1 MPPVVQHQDQN
12 DLVPSGEYPTA
23 HFPFADFNPIQSR
36 IHEIYDQDINCLI
49 AASTSSGKTVCAEM
63 FLSHEVNERGGKGMY
78 LAPLRALAQEKID
91 DWCDDSHHFV
101 DQNLSI
107 CTGDYRLTAARKKEL
122 ENSNLILM
130 TSEML
135 NSRCRNFAS
144 EHNEW
149 IEEVGTLVID
159 ESHLLTVPGRG
170 DHLEAGL
177 MKFSHINPN
186 ARIIM
191 LSATMPNCKEIAEWV
206 SYTLTKRETHM
217 LESTYRPCPLNVHYE
232 QYCDSAFKY
241 DAKEQEKIN
250 AAMLIIEDYPEDKFL
265 VFVHTKR
272 TGRMMAQQL
281 KRHGIKCEYHNAD
294 VDLKNRVRIAEA
306 FKSDADLRVIVATS
320 TLAWGLNLPARRVVV
335 LGVHRGLGLVD
346 TYDIAQEVGR
356 AGRPKFDKMGDA
368 YVLLPES
375 EFYEQ
380 KERIETPQRI
390 VSQMLDDVGGRH
402 KILAFH
408 LVSEIHHGGIKTEED
423 VHNWFSRSLA
433 AFQNQELEDEIVEG
447 VLELLLKCGAI
458 REEEGIYK
466 CNAIGKIA
474 SMFYFSPFD
483 IAALRRNFSAVF
495 EAGSEDN
502 DLWTSFALGNTDTN
516 RTMIVSR
523 AEREEMATYQGLLKQ
538 TLLLKDLHEPSVKAG
553 FAYYQLLTGRVSDNL
568 AGVARNFQMDFPR
581 VSQVLNALDGMSS
594 KWKKGDFFKKLS
606 LRVIYGVRAELVY
619 LCQIPNIGRV
629 RAEKLFNAGLRNADD
644 VYKNPDVAKRVLN
657 MKEETIN
664 KVLEDSRAVAL
675 AGDNSL

>member
-1 MPPVVQHQDQN
+1 
-12 DLVPSGEYPTA
+12 
-23 HFPFADFNPIQSR
+23 
-36 IHEIYDQDINCLI
+36 
-49 AASTSSGKTVCAEM
+49 
-63 FLSHEVNERGGKGMY
+63 
-78 LAPLRALAQEKID
+78 
-91 DWCDDSHHFV
+91 
-101 DQNLSI
+101 
-107 CTGDYRLTAARKKEL
+107 
-122 ENSNLILM
+122 
-130 TSEML
+130 
-135 NSRCRNFAS
+135 
-144 EHNEW
+144 
-149 IEEVGTLVID
+149 
-159 ESHLLTVPGRG
+159 
-170 DHLEAGL
+170 
-177 MKFSHINPN
+177 
-186 ARIIM
+186 
-191 LSATMPNCKEIAEWV
+191 
-206 SYTLTKRETHM
+206 
-217 LESTYRPCPLNVHYE
+217 
-232 QYCDSAFKY
+232 
-241 DAKEQEKIN
+241 
-250 AAMLIIEDYPEDKFL
+250 
-265 VFVHTKR
+265 
-272 TGRMMAQQL
+272 
-281 KRHGIKCEYHNAD
+281 
-294 VDLKNRVRIAEA
+294 
-306 FKSDADLRVIVATS
+306 
-320 TLAWGLNLPARRVVV
+320 
-335 LGVHRGLGLVD
+335 
-346 TYDIAQEVGR
+346 